1 MEDLYIPPTNETP
14 EIHFAFSDN
23 TLHISGESYPEN
35 AMSFYGPLRA
45 SLDRY
50 LAGSAASGHGL
61 EAHFALKYFNSSSTK
76 LIRMLIAMLH
86 TAASAGR
93 SVVAHW
99 YHDPDDDMMMEFGMD
114 LREEFRMM
122 EVRVVA
128 LAAA

>member
-1 MEDLYIPPTNETP
+1 MENLYIPPTNETP
-14 EIHFAFSDN
+14 EVRFAYSEN
-23 TLHISGESYPEN
+23 ALHVSGESYPEN
-35 AMSFYGPLRA
+35 AMSFYGPIRA

-50 LAGSAASGHGL
+50 LDTTAGAGHEV

-76 LIRMLIAMLH
+76 LIRLLIAMLNG
-86 TAASAGR
+86 AAAAGR
-93 SVVAHW
+93 SVVTHW

-122 EVRVVA
+122 EVRIVA